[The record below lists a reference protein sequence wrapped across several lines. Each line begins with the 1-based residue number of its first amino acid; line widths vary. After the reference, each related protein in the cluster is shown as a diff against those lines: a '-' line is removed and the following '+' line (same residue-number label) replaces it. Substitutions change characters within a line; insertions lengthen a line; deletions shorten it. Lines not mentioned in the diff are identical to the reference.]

1 MPEER
6 YIHEMPLVVTPRQAK
21 VLDQRFEA
29 ARMIYNAA
37 LQEGLKRLRLMRESK
52 DWNKA
57 RALKKAC
64 KKKKANALYRD
75 VCRRFK
81 FSDYELQKVSFLRND
96 APHMRIWL
104 IRIRLRRYIA
114 APLETRL
121 RASNLFD
128 SILKQIYL
136 RLSYCW

>member
-37 LQEGLKRLRLMRESK
+37 LQEGLKRLRLIRESK

-57 RALKKAC
+57 RALKKA
-64 KKKKANALYRD
+64 NALYHD
-75 VCRRFK
+75 VPRRFK

-104 IRIRLRRYIA
+104 IRIRLRRYVA

-121 RASNLFD
+121 RASNLSE

>member
-1 MPEER
+1 GLE
-6 YIHEMPLVVTPRQAK
+6 QGK
-21 VLDQRFEA
+21 GFKKGS
-29 ARMIYNAA
+29 
-37 LQEGLKRLRLMRESK
+37 QE
-52 DWNKA
+52 
-57 RALKKAC
+57 
-64 KKKKANALYRD
+64 KKANALYRD
-75 VCRRFK
+75 VRRRFK

>member
-37 LQEGLKRLRLMRESK
+37 LQEGLKRLRLIRESK

-57 RALKKAC
+57 RALKKA
-64 KKKKANALYRD
+64 NALYHD
-75 VCRRFK
+75 VRRRFK

-104 IRIRLRRYIA
+104 IRIRLRRYVA

-121 RASNLFD
+121 RASNLSE
-128 SILKQIYL
+128 SIFKQIYL

>member
-57 RALKKAC
+57 RALKKAGNKKRQTHFITMSVVVLSSVAMNC
-64 KKKKANALYRD
+64 K
-75 VCRRFK
+75 
-81 FSDYELQKVSFLRND
+81 
-96 APHMRIWL
+96 
-104 IRIRLRRYIA
+104 RY
-114 APLETRL
+114 
-121 RASNLFD
+121 LF
-128 SILKQIYL
+128 
-136 RLSYCW
+136 

>member
-37 LQEGLKRLRLMRESK
+37 LQEGLKRLRLIRESK

-57 RALKKAC
+57 RALKKA
-64 KKKKANALYRD
+64 NALYHD
-75 VCRRFK
+75 VRRRFK

-104 IRIRLRRYIA
+104 IRIRLRRYVA

-121 RASNLFD
+121 RASNLSE

>member
-29 ARMIYNAA
+29 ARMIYNAT
-37 LQEGLKRLRLMRESK
+37 LQEGLKRLRLIRESK

-57 RALKKAC
+57 RALKKA
-64 KKKKANALYRD
+64 NALYHD
-75 VCRRFK
+75 VRRLFK

-96 APHMRIWL
+96 PPHMRIWL
-104 IRIRLRRYIA
+104 IRIRLRRYVA

-121 RASNLFD
+121 RASNLSE
-128 SILKQIYL
+128 SIFKQTYH
-136 RLSYCW
+136 RLSYCWWVSEN

>member
-6 YIHEMPLVVTPRQAK
+6 YIDEMPLVVTPRQAK

-57 RALKKAC
+57 RALKKAG
-64 KKKKANALYRD
+64 KKKKLTHFIAMSVVVLSSVTMN
-75 VCRRFK
+75 CK
-81 FSDYELQKVSFLRND
+81 
-96 APHMRIWL
+96 
-104 IRIRLRRYIA
+104 RY
-114 APLETRL
+114 
-121 RASNLFD
+121 LF
-128 SILKQIYL
+128 
-136 RLSYCW
+136 

>member
-57 RALKKAC
+57 RALKKA
-64 KKKKANALYRD
+64 NALYRD
-75 VCRRFK
+75 VRRRFK

-104 IRIRLRRYIA
+104 IRIRLRRYVA